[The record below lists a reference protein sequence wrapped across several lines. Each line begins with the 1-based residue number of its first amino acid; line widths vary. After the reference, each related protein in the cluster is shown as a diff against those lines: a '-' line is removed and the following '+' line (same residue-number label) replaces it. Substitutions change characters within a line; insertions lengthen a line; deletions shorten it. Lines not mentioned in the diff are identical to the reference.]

1 MLAICVVI
9 HGMQHRRFVLDHLA
23 GWILR
28 IGFLLCVWRL
38 VTADKKS
45 LLINRAAFFLI
56 KRGEGTQYSAF
67 QNALL
72 KFENMF
78 RMTLSILIIFIIP
91 YYIFTIDDD
100 GEESRVDQVKDFTAL
115 IILIDLDNTL
125 APTAGVNFDKLGIF
139 NHHSVKEYG

>member
-45 LLINRAAFFLI
+45 LLINRAAYFLI
-56 KRGEGTQYSAF
+56 KRGEGT
-67 QNALL
+67 
-72 KFENMF
+72 
-78 RMTLSILIIFIIP
+78 
-91 YYIFTIDDD
+91 
-100 GEESRVDQVKDFTAL
+100 
-115 IILIDLDNTL
+115 
-125 APTAGVNFDKLGIF
+125 
-139 NHHSVKEYG
+139 